1 MTQLTFQVDTR
12 LAYLL
17 SENYRSTEKA
27 LKELIDNAWDADA
40 ENVTITLPEPLT
52 ISPEI
57 VIEDDGTGMV
67 AEELRQEYLFIA
79 SDRRQRRGER
89 TALNNRKV
97 KGRKGIG
104 KFAGL
109 MTATTMKL
117 ETWARGNCCSFVI
130 TKEELDKCK
139 DIEGVPID
147 LSVEQVTGLKTGTR
161 ITLSNLNQDL
171 AFPDPSRLRQLLV
184 HEYGRERDFH
194 IQVNGKSLDIDDIQG
209 TFTEITRDIPK
220 VGKVNLRFTISSQNK
235 KLRQSGIAIRVD
247 GKIIGRPSF
256 FGLDKA
262 EDFPPKLLNKLYGEI
277 EADGLSDHVT
287 ADWGALIENSELL
300 RKVEET
306 LQPILRE
313 KFQEEYGREIN
324 LAQARLK
331 KKINDR
337 LASLPEYKRE
347 YADKAIKKILH
358 RYYGEPES
366 KLEPIVN
373 VVLDALERSDY
384 REVIEHLYEASNAD
398 IATIAEVLNEFGLVE
413 LAVMADQTNSRLTFL
428 DSLEQICD
436 ENKTLEESVHKAIE
450 NNLWTIGHEYT
461 LFSSNKTLKK
471 QIEEYLDKEYKGEI
485 GELRPDLLLNENILQ
500 EYLLIEFKRPNHTLR
515 YQDYQQATR
524 YRNDFGRYTDKK
536 IRVILIGG
544 KRGNDLPPKEQWEP
558 QVEIII
564 YSEMISTARNRM
576 NWLLKE
582 LSTKNS

>member
-1 MTQLTFQVDTR
+1 MAQLNFQVDTR

-40 ENVTITLPEPLT
+40 KNVKINLPEPVT

-57 VIEDDGTGMV
+57 IVEDDGTGMIE
-67 AEELRQEYLFIA
+67 EELRREYLFIA
-79 SDRRQRRGER
+79 RNRRQRRGER
-89 TALNNRKV
+89 TALKKRKV

-109 MTATTMKL
+109 MSATTMKL
-117 ETWARGNCCSFVI
+117 ETWARGTCCSFVI
-130 TKEELDKCK
+130 TKEELDKCN
-139 DIEGVPID
+139 DIEGVPIH
-147 LSVEQVTGLKTGTR
+147 LSVDKCPELRTGTR
-161 ITLSNLNQDL
+161 ITLSNLNQNL
-171 AFPDPSRLRQLLV
+171 AFPDPGKLKQLLI

-194 IQVNGKSLDIDDIQG
+194 IQVNGKLLDIDDIQG
-209 TFTEITRDIPK
+209 TFTELTKNIPK
-220 VGKVNLRFTISSQNK
+220 VGEVNLRFTISSQKK
-235 KLRQSGIAIRVD
+235 KLRQPGIAIRVD

-262 EDFPPKLLNKLYGEI
+262 EDFPPKLLNKLYGEV

-313 KFQEEYGREIN
+313 KFQKEYGREIG

-373 VVLDALERSDY
+373 VILDALERSDY
-384 REVIEHLYEASNAD
+384 REVIEHLYEASNSD
-398 IATIAEVLNEFGLVE
+398 IAAVAEVLNEFGLVE
-413 LAVMADQTNSRLTFL
+413 LAVMAEQTNSRLTFL
-428 DSLEQICD
+428 NYLEQICD
-436 ENKTLEESVHKAIE
+436 DNKTLEESVHKAIE

-471 QIEEYLDKEYKGEI
+471 QIENYLDKQYKGEI
-485 GELRPDLLLNENILQ
+485 GDQRPDLLLNENILQ
-500 EYLLIEFKRPNHTLR
+500 EYLLIEFKRPSHTLK
-515 YQDYQQATR
+515 YKDYQQATR
-524 YRNDFGRYTDKK
+524 YRNDFGRYTEKK

-544 KRGNDLPPKEQWEP
+544 KRGNDLPPKEQREP
-558 QVEIII
+558 QVEIFI
-564 YSEMISTARNRM
+564 YSEMISTARNRL

-582 LSTKNS
+582 LSAK